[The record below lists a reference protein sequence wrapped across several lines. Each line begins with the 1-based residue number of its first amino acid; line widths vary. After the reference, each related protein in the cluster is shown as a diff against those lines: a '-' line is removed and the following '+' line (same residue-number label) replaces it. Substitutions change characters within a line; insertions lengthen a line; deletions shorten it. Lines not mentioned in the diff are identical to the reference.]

1 MFCSNCGSVVK
12 AGTAFCANCGS
23 AVKGAGTPMAPS
35 APAPASKKTSPILK
49 FVVAGLA
56 VLFLVTVLVVAGIV
70 YAGYR
75 VKQKAEQMAKS
86 SGIDLSSLA
95 SDRPSGRAY
104 NACALLTKEEASAAL
119 GVEIA
124 RAEGSGSKCEYYTRP
139 VAEEQRGERFRKALE
154 AMKQRPGAEEAEAGS
169 EMEQMRRSGVEDVAK
184 AFASGANDGSI
195 PYVTITVDE
204 NGKTTMAAMKLAM
217 GAIGGSETVEKLEG
231 IGDEAILGPMSSM
244 LVFIKSGASVEIDL
258 RQVSDGRDRGIAMA
272 KRIAARM

>member
-12 AGTAFCANCGS
+12 AGTAFCANCGA
-23 AVKGAGTPMAPS
+23 AVKGAGTPAAPS
-35 APAPASKKTSPILK
+35 APAPAAKKTRPIVK
-49 FVVAGLA
+49 IVVVGFA
-56 VLFLVTVLVVAGIV
+56 VLFLVAVLVIAGIV

-86 SGIDLSSLA
+86 TGIDLSSLA

-119 GVEIA
+119 GVEIV
-124 RAEGSGSKCEYYTRP
+124 RAEGSGPKCEYYTRP

-154 AMKQRPGAEEAEAGS
+154 AIERPGAEEAEAAS
-169 EMEQMRRSGVEDVAK
+169 ETEQVRRSGVEDVAK
-184 AFASGANDGSI
+184 AFASAANDRSV

-231 IGDEAILGPMSSM
+231 IGDEAVLGPMSSM
-244 LVFIKSGASVEIDL
+244 LVFLKRGASVEIDL
-258 RQVSDGRDRGIAMA
+258 RQVSGGRDRGIAMA
-272 KRIAARM
+272 KLIAAKM